1 MRVGVFGTGDVGKTL
16 GSALIT
22 LGHEVRMGARE
33 AQNPKALEW
42 AASQGERASVGTF
55 AEAAAFG
62 ELLILATL
70 GAANPAVLT
79 AAGAE
84 NLAGKVLIDTT
95 NPLDFSQGFPPTLA
109 LAGQDSG
116 GEQAQRLA
124 PGAHVVKAFNSVG
137 SPLMFRP
144 NLPGGPPTMFICGND
159 AGAKAQVTALLGEFG
174 WDVEDSGDIRS
185 SRYLEGL
192 CLLWVLR
199 GALHGQWGHAF
210 KLLRA

>member
-1 MRVGVFGTGDVGKTL
+1 
-16 GSALIT
+16 
-22 LGHEVRMGARE
+22 MGARE
-33 AQNPKALEW
+33 AQNEKAVAW

-55 AEAAAFG
+55 ADAAAFG

-70 GAANPAVLT
+70 GSANPAVLT
-79 AAGAE
+79 AAGEE

-109 LAGQDSG
+109 LAGKDSG

-124 PGAHVVKAFNSVG
+124 PGAHVVKAFNTVG

-144 NLPGGPPTMFICGND
+144 SLPGGPPTMFICGND

-192 CLLWVLR
+192 CALWVLR

>member
-33 AQNPKALEW
+33 AQNEKAVAW

-62 ELLILATL
+62 ELIVLATL
-70 GAANPAVLT
+70 GAATPAVLA

-84 NLAGKVLIDTT
+84 NLAGKVIIDTT
-95 NPLDFSQGFPPTLA
+95 NPLDFSQGFPPTLS

-124 PGAHVVKAFNSVG
+124 PDAHVVKAFNSVG
-137 SPLMFRP
+137 SPFMFRP
-144 NLPGGPPTMFICGND
+144 SLPGGPPTMFICGND
-159 AGAKAQVTALLGEFG
+159 AGAKAQVTTLLGEFG

-192 CLLWVLR
+192 CLLWVIR
-199 GALHGQWGHAF
+199 GAKTGQWAHAF